1 MHEVC
6 EHDLTSVTP
15 DTAILYYDDEELD
28 AFAGIASDAYTPQQ
42 EETFRY
48 VFETMWESDV
58 EGWVHS
64 LTLRGIA
71 LPDSLKDEVL
81 LVISD
86 HPSSLTTATP

>member
-6 EHDLTSVTP
+6 EHDLELSTP
-15 DTAILYYDDEELD
+15 DTEIVYYDDEELD
-28 AFAGIASDAYTPQQ
+28 AFAGIASDAYTPSQ

-48 VFETMWESDV
+48 IFETMWESDV

-64 LTLRGIA
+64 LGLRGIS

-81 LVISD
+81 MVMSD
-86 HPSSLTTATP
+86 PSSAAHP